1 MDRGRTRFEHVLQGS
16 RLLAVPPPPSSPRS
30 ISREARIGEE
40 SVLCLSQAC
49 KLSTHFLYS
58 EKPSRHG
65 HLSEHLGGIELS
77 ASLQVRIFL
86 YRHVHTRAFIPL
98 ETFVYRS
105 AFRGCRA
112 CVDDKLASTS
122 IAFFISLSVFL
133 SLYERVAFRSNAT
146 DAELASSR
154 RFPSSI
160 TSVSTMIPPVSCTDV
175 THAHTFHW

>member
-40 SVLCLSQAC
+40 SVPCLSQAC

-77 ASLQVRIFL
+77 ASLQVRVFL

-112 CVDDKLASTS
+112 VSM
-122 IAFFISLSVFL
+122 ISLQAHQSPSSSL
-133 SLYERVAFRSNAT
+133 SLSFSLSLRT
-146 DAELASSR
+146 SR
-154 RFPSSI
+154 L
-160 TSVSTMIPPVSCTDV
+160 
-175 THAHTFHW
+175 

>member
-40 SVLCLSQAC
+40 SVPCLSQAC

-77 ASLQVRIFL
+77 ASLQVRVFL

-133 SLYERVAFRSNAT
+133 SLSTNESPLDRMQQTQSLQARDVFPLRLHRS
-146 DAELASSR
+146 L
-154 RFPSSI
+154 P
-160 TSVSTMIPPVSCTDV
+160 
-175 THAHTFHW
+175 